1 MPAPPHPREH
11 DRVAAVKALRIMD
24 SEPVPDLERIAE
36 LSAALCG
43 VPFGS
48 VNIIDFDRHYTVAS
62 FGAPRIHASRADSL
76 CSLAVAGDQVVYA
89 PDAKVDARFQGLRFL
104 DLADPPIHLFA
115 AAPICT
121 SDRLP
126 VVTVRIY
133 GSEPRELSDRQLGGL
148 ADLADLA
155 MSVLELRS
163 AARTLHNTA
172 TTDAITRLPNRHALE
187 FLLAGE
193 QAAPI
198 RVVAYADL
206 DRFKRFNDGL
216 GHGAGDEVLRGVARR
231 IDSAMGPDDA
241 VYRVGGDEFVVVSRA
256 LDATPD
262 ELVERLSAAVGRAPI
277 RIDGADIDVSV
288 TVGAVLVA
296 DHPSAGAAIAAAD
309 AAMYRA
315 KAAPRVRAQ
324 RR

>member
-1 MPAPPHPREH
+1 MPAPLHAREH
-11 DRVAAVKALRIMD
+11 DRVAAVKSLRIMD
-24 SEPVPDLERIAE
+24 SKPVPDLERIAE

-62 FGAPRIHASRADSL
+62 FGAPRIHASREDSL
-76 CSLAVAGDQVVYA
+76 CSLAVADDKVVYA
-89 PDAKVDARFQGLRFL
+89 PDAKVDARFRGLKFL
-104 DLADPPIHLFA
+104 DLAEPPIHLFA

-126 VVTVRIY
+126 VGTVRIY
-133 GSEPRELSDRQLGGL
+133 GSEPRELADRQLRGL
-148 ADLADLA
+148 EDLADLA

-187 FLLAGE
+187 LLLADE
-193 QAAPI
+193 DAAGALT
-198 RVVAYADL
+198 VVGYADL

-216 GHGAGDEVLRGVARR
+216 GHGAGDQVLRGVARR
-231 IDSAMGPDDA
+231 IDSAMGPDDE
-241 VYRVGGDEFVVVSRA
+241 VYRVGGDEFVIVSRA
-256 LDATPD
+256 GEATPD
-262 ELVERLSAAVGRAPI
+262 ELVERLRSAVGRAPI
-277 RIDGADIDVSV
+277 AVDGTDMEVSA
-288 TVGAVLVA
+288 TVGAVFVA
-296 DHPSAGAAIAAAD
+296 DHPSAGAAISAAD

-315 KAAPRVRAQ
+315 KPSRA
-324 RR
+324 

>member
-1 MPAPPHPREH
+1 MPAPLHPREH
-11 DRVAAVKALRIMD
+11 DRVAAVKSLRIMD

-76 CSLAVAGDQVVYA
+76 CSLAVAGDHVVYA
-89 PDAKVDARFQGLRFL
+89 PDAKVDARFHGLRFL

-126 VVTVRIY
+126 VGTVRIY
-133 GSEPRELSDRQLGGL
+133 GSEPRELTDRQLHGL
-148 ADLADLA
+148 EDLADLA

-163 AARTLHNTA
+163 AARTLHSTA

-187 FLLAGE
+187 LALSDE
-193 QAAPI
+193 DAASAI
-198 RVVAYADL
+198 AVVAYADL
-206 DRFKRFNDGL
+206 DGFKRFNDGL

-231 IDSAMGPDDA
+231 IDSAMGPEDA
-241 VYRVGGDEFVVVSRA
+241 VYRVGGDEFVIVSRA
-256 LDATPD
+256 ADAEPT
-262 ELVERLSAAVGRAPI
+262 ELVERLRAAVGRAPI
-277 RIDGADIDVSV
+277 SVDGADIAVSA
-288 TVGAVLVA
+288 TVGAVRVA
-296 DHPSAGAAIAAAD
+296 EYPSPGAAIAAAD

-315 KAAPRVRAQ
+315 KATSRA
-324 RR
+324 

>member
-1 MPAPPHPREH
+1 MPAPLHPREH
-11 DRVAAVKALRIMD
+11 DRVAAVKSLRIMD
-24 SEPVPDLERIAE
+24 SKPVPDLERIAE

-48 VNIIDFDRHYTVAS
+48 VNIIDFDRHYTAAS

-76 CSLAVAGDQVVYA
+76 CALAVADDKVVYA
-89 PDAKVDARFQGLRFL
+89 PDAKVDPRFQGLKFL

-126 VVTVRIY
+126 VGTVRIY
-133 GSEPRELSDRQLGGL
+133 GSEPRELSERQLHGL
-148 ADLADLA
+148 EGLADLA

-163 AARTLHNTA
+163 AARTLHSTA

-187 FLLAGE
+187 LVLADE
-193 QAAPI
+193 AAAPI
-198 RVVAYADL
+198 TVAAYADL

-216 GHGAGDEVLRGVARR
+216 GHGAGDQVLRGVGRR
-231 IDSAMGPDDA
+231 IDSAMGPDDE
-241 VYRVGGDEFVVVSRA
+241 VYRVGGDEFVVLARGA
-256 LDATPD
+256 DATPD
-262 ELVERLSAAVGRAPI
+262 ELVERLRSAIGRAPI
-277 RIDGADIDVSV
+277 SVDGADVEV
-288 TVGAVLVA
+288 NATVGAVFVA
-296 DHPSAGAAIAAAD
+296 EHRSAGEAIAAAD

-315 KAAPRVRAQ
+315 KAASRA
-324 RR
+324 

>member
-1 MPAPPHPREH
+1 MPAPLHPREH
-11 DRVAAVKALRIMD
+11 DRVAAVKSLRIMD
-24 SEPVPDLERIAE
+24 SKPVPDLERIAE

-48 VNIIDFDRHYTVAS
+48 VNIIDFDRHYTAAS

-76 CSLAVAGDQVVYA
+76 CALAVADDKIVYA

-121 SDRLP
+121 ADRLP
-126 VVTVRIY
+126 VGTVRIY
-133 GSEPRELSDRQLGGL
+133 GSEPRELSDRQLHGL
-148 ADLADLA
+148 EGLADLA

-163 AARTLHNTA
+163 AARTLHNAA

-187 FLLAGE
+187 LVLADE
-193 QAAPI
+193 TAPPI
-198 RVVAYADL
+198 RVAAYADL

-231 IDSAMGPDDA
+231 IDSAMGPDDE
-241 VYRVGGDEFVVVSRA
+241 VYRVGGDEFVVLARGA
-256 LDATPD
+256 DATP
-262 ELVERLSAAVGRAPI
+262 EALVERLETAVGRAPI
-277 RIDGADIDVSV
+277 SVDGADVAVSA
-288 TVGAVLVA
+288 TVGAVYVA
-296 DHPSAGAAIAAAD
+296 EHPSAGAAIAAAD
-309 AAMYRA
+309 AAMYRS
-315 KAAPRVRAQ
+315 KAATRG
-324 RR
+324 

>member
-1 MPAPPHPREH
+1 MPAPLHPREH
-11 DRVAAVKALRIMD
+11 DRVAAVKSLRIMD
-24 SEPVPDLERIAE
+24 SKPVPDLERIAE
-36 LSAALCG
+36 LSAALCE

-48 VNIIDFDRHYTVAS
+48 VNIIDFDRHYTAAS

-76 CSLAVAGDQVVYA
+76 CALAVADDKVVYA
-89 PDAKVDARFQGLRFL
+89 PDAKADARFEGLRFL

-126 VVTVRIY
+126 VGTVRVY
-133 GSEPRELSDRQLGGL
+133 GSEPRELSERQLRGL
-148 ADLADLA
+148 EDLADLA

-163 AARTLHNTA
+163 AARTLHSTA

-187 FLLAGE
+187 LMLADDE
-193 QAAPI
+193 SAAI
-198 RVVAYADL
+198 SVVGYADL

-231 IDSAMGPDDA
+231 IDSAMGPDDV
-241 VYRVGGDEFVVVSRA
+241 VYRVGGDEFVIVSRA
-256 LDATPD
+256 PDAVPD
-262 ELVERLSAAVGRAPI
+262 ELVGRLREAVGRAPI
-277 RIDGADIDVSV
+277 TVDGVDIDVSA
-288 TVGAVLVA
+288 TVGAVFVA
-296 DHPSAGAAIAAAD
+296 EYRSAGDAIAAAD

-315 KAAPRVRAQ
+315 KEASRV
-324 RR
+324 